1 MATKGRTI
9 TNKVIFK
16 LVVDDKKMD
25 FDTGSI
31 AKKASTNFSSIASNA
46 KNAGMA
52 MTLGLSLPIAA
63 AGTAALKTA
72 TEFEQGMANIQAVTR
87 ASADQMNRFEE
98 AIRQVAKTTPYTTG
112 EVASAV
118 EELSKAGL
126 TTEQILGGGLTGA
139 LTLAAA
145 GEIDLGEAANLA
157 ARALITFKKD
167 SLSVAEAADIMVGAA
182 NASTTSVGELG
193 SSFEMVSVVAATA
206 GMSFKDVATGLAVFA
221 QNGMSGSDAGTS
233 LKTMLMNLNPQTKK
247 ASDLMKDLGIITADG
262 KNQFYDLNGNLKD
275 LAGIAQVVQDAFQ
288 GMGTEARLSAMRI
301 IFGQDAI
308 RGASVLY
315 ESGAEGINQM
325 ADAMA
330 KISAQEV
337 AETKW
342 ATLANQW
349 KILKNNAA
357 DLAIEISKRIIP
369 VLTDLVKKAQGFLD
383 MLGEMSPGMQN
394 LILGFLAV
402 VAAIGPVLLIFGN
415 IASSIISLKTVF
427 ASFSKFMV
435 PMSAAMFNPIVIA
448 AGIAIAGIGL
458 IGYSLYSESKRIKD
472 GVKEIQSDISA
483 VSASSGDLL
492 EGYQENVMKAS
503 QGTLDK
509 YSEMVGDTRESFQK
523 MGYIMSDP
531 KYQNEYLNNLD
542 AMVKE
547 SQRILGQNNQS
558 MENSLAGLFRNYS
571 FLQENTE
578 QDIYTNVVIA
588 NKAKVEAVSQYQERI
603 NKIVEQ
609 GVKNGNKFTTE
620 QFKEMQDLMQ
630 KISDSTVESFT
641 ATNADLLLAK
651 EGIVSQQGEADLEA
665 SKEFLKLNKEQSDKT
680 IEMAKKTAG
689 EELTALEWLKN
700 QGLITLKDYDKA
712 RNDILQRYKDNVIAV
727 QALEA
732 QGIVDTNNQ
741 LQKWVDRYR
750 ELQEESQTYQNAQRN
765 GIELTQEQKDRW
777 EEISIMLDEQEGTY
791 LAILDQINANKAALA
806 GYSEEITSAM
816 DNAHQGM
823 QIFEDKIKNVEG
835 KLRGLGDI
843 DFAKIGFT
851 IGQQLGLAFER
862 GYLNTRAQAL
872 VQQLINVG
880 GTLGAEGGAM
890 TDAYDTSRFQAS
902 GGINRGGT
910 TVVGEAG
917 PELLTVGLTGAEVTP
932 LSGAAKAQN
941 VRDAFGGSN
950 VFNISVEGGWDN
962 ADRIASRVADSINLI
977 LGNRGVN
984 YVR

>member
-157 ARALITFKKD
+157 ARALITFKND
-167 SLSVAEAADIMVGAA
+167 SLSVADAADIMVGAA

-206 GMSFKDVATGLAVFA
+206 GMSFEDVATGLAVFA

-315 ESGAEGINQM
+315 ESGAEGIRDM

-330 KISAQEV
+330 EISAQEV

-342 ATLANQW
+342 ETLGNQW

-357 DLAIEISKRIIP
+357 DLAIEISKRVIP

-383 MLGEMSPGMQN
+383 RLGEMSPGMQN

-415 IASSIISLKTVF
+415 IASSIISLKAVF
-427 ASFSKFMV
+427 AGFSKFMI
-435 PMSAAMFNPIVIA
+435 PMSTAMFNPVVIA
-448 AGIAIAGIGL
+448 AGLAIAAIGL
-458 IGYSLYSESKRIKD
+458 IGYSLYSESKKIKD
-472 GVKEIQSDISA
+472 GVKEIQSDTEA
-483 VSASSGDLL
+483 VSASSQDLL
-492 EGYQENVMKAS
+492 DGYKQNVMKAADGAIS
-503 QGTLDK
+503 K
-509 YSEMVGDTRESFQK
+509 YSELVGNTRESFQT
-523 MGYIMSDP
+523 MGYIMGDP
-531 KYQNEYLNNLD
+531 KYQQEYLNNLD
-542 AMVKE
+542 IMVKE

-558 MENSLAGLFRNYS
+558 MEASLAGLFRNYS

-578 QDIYTNVVIA
+578 QEIYTNVVIA
-588 NKAKVEAVSQYQERI
+588 NKAKVEAVSQYQDRI
-603 NKIVEQ
+603 NKIVEE

-620 QFKEMQDLMQ
+620 QFMEMQDLME
-630 KISDSTVESFT
+630 KISNSTVESFT

-689 EELTALEWLKN
+689 EELTALEWLK
-700 QGLITLKDYDKA
+700 
-712 RNDILQRYKDNVIAV
+712 
-727 QALEA
+727 
-732 QGIVDTNNQ
+732 
-741 LQKWVDRYR
+741 
-750 ELQEESQTYQNAQRN
+750 
-765 GIELTQEQKDRW
+765 
-777 EEISIMLDEQEGTY
+777 
-791 LAILDQINANKAALA
+791 
-806 GYSEEITSAM
+806 
-816 DNAHQGM
+816 
-823 QIFEDKIKNVEG
+823 
-835 KLRGLGDI
+835 
-843 DFAKIGFT
+843 
-851 IGQQLGLAFER
+851 
-862 GYLNTRAQAL
+862 TR
-872 VQQLINVG
+872 V
-880 GTLGAEGGAM
+880 
-890 TDAYDTSRFQAS
+890 
-902 GGINRGGT
+902 
-910 TVVGEAG
+910 
-917 PELLTVGLTGAEVTP
+917 
-932 LSGAAKAQN
+932 LSH
-941 VRDAFGGSN
+941 
-950 VFNISVEGGWDN
+950 
-962 ADRIASRVADSINLI
+962 
-977 LGNRGVN
+977 
-984 YVR
+984 